1 MNILF
6 WNLKQNSNEQA
17 IADIIVEQGIDIALF
32 AEHLNTDFS
41 KVCTMLHGKY
51 TEYSGYG
58 GCEKIIL
65 MSKVDY
71 DITIKRESTRYILY
85 SCNTTSK
92 NYTLAGIHLPANP
105 NSTPDDRKSVIRDI
119 VQDVCELERTSKCD
133 NTIIIGDFNASPF
146 DSELIQKDAFNAVLY
161 KGLINKAEYVTSNG
175 KRYRRFYNPLVN
187 YISEETQTYGSFY
200 YSGGI
205 NSLYWYCYDQAIIRK
220 PLVANLESIR
230 YIKTIGG
237 RKLIKE
243 VSPDATIS
251 DHLPLVV
258 EMKG

>member
-1 MNILF
+1 M
-6 WNLKQNSNEQA
+6 
-17 IADIIVEQGIDIALF
+17 
-32 AEHLNTDFS
+32 
-41 KVCTMLHGKY
+41 
-51 TEYSGYG
+51 
-58 GCEKIIL
+58 
-65 MSKVDY
+65 
-71 DITIKRESTRYILY
+71 
-85 SCNTTSK
+85 
-92 NYTLAGIHLPANP
+92 
-105 NSTPDDRKSVIRDI
+105 
-119 VQDVCELERTSKCD
+119 
-133 NTIIIGDFNASPF
+133 
-146 DSELIQKDAFNAVLY
+146 
-161 KGLINKAEYVTSNG
+161 
-175 KRYRRFYNPLVN
+175 N